1 VLKPVTHDAGA
12 DVVKYPIHPRAHP
25 FDPLSY
31 AELEDVVRIVRESG
45 HYGSDM
51 RFVTVTTRDL
61 PREFMRAYETGMPYE
76 RLANV
81 VITDGRSRRTIEAVV
96 SLSRRAVV
104 SFAPTRHRG
113 QAPITPDEFVE
124 VEVAAKMNNLVADA
138 LRKRGLDLSDRN
150 LVCVDPWS
158 VGYFGD
164 DEDPSNRVAR
174 ATFYLRKEA
183 DDMQYAHPIEG
194 LNALVDLYRKEVIK
208 IEDAGVIPIP
218 PTQRNYD
225 RRFISR
231 YRDDLKPIE
240 ITQPDGPSFKVD
252 GWEVRWQRWKLRVG
266 FTAREGLVLND
277 IRYDDVDKG
286 RERTLIY
293 RAAVVEMTVP
303 YGDVIQTQWRK
314 NAFDIGEYG
323 IGVNT
328 NSLTL
333 GCDCL
338 GEIRYF
344 DFDFVN
350 TAGEIESIPNAICMH
365 EEDDSILWKHT
376 ELRTSKVEVR
386 RARKLVIS
394 SIATVGNYEYGF
406 YWILRQDGSLELEVK
421 AIGLVQTAAVP
432 AGQGS
437 RYGSLMEEGCYAPN
451 HQHFFC
457 ARLDMNL
464 DGPQNQVVEVETHAD
479 PMGAE
484 NPHGN
489 AFYTRTTLFRTELEA
504 RRSHK
509 YETARTWIVQ
519 NPNSRN
525 RVGSHVGYKIHP
537 MELTVPYWQP
547 GSSAARRAAYL
558 DHHLWVTPYDPEENY
573 PAGQYPNQNPGPDGL
588 PVWTQKDR
596 NIENTEIV
604 VWYNFG
610 HHHVPRLEDW
620 PLMPVAKLGFGLR
633 PVNFFETAPCMDVPP
648 SQAKKGCSM
657 ADERG
662 FSTNKISRL
671 GRNQIRRRRLE
682 EEARQRLEEQRAAG
696 AGGGDG
702 SDRSG

>member
-1 VLKPVTHDAGA
+1 VAKPATA
-12 DVVKYPIHPRAHP
+12 DLSLHEVKYPLHAGTHPL
-25 FDPLSY
+25 DPLTY
-31 AELEDVVRIVRESG
+31 AELEDAVRIIHESG
-45 HYGSDM
+45 HFHSDM
-51 RFVTVTTRDL
+51 RFVTITAREPPRDL
-61 PREFMRAYETGMPYE
+61 VRTYQPGTPYE
-76 RLANV
+76 RLADV
-81 VITDGRSRRTIEAVV
+81 VISDGRARKTIEAVV
-96 SLSRRAVV
+96 SLSQRRVLA
-104 SFAPTRHRG
+104 FGPTRHKG

-124 VEVAAKMNNLVADA
+124 VEIVAKMNNKVADA
-138 LRKRGLDLSDRN
+138 LRRRGLDLSDRN

-158 VGYFGD
+158 VGYFGP
-164 DEDPSNRVAR
+164 DEDPENRVAR

-183 DDMQYAHPIEG
+183 DDMQYAHPIEN

-208 IEDAGVIPIP
+208 VEDAGAIPVP

-225 RRFISR
+225 RRFFSK
-231 YRDDLKPIE
+231 YRDDLKPLE
-240 ITQPDGPSFKVD
+240 ITQPEGPSYKVD
-252 GWEVRWQRWKLRVG
+252 GWEVSWQRWKFRVG
-266 FTAREGLVLND
+266 FTPREGLVLHD

-286 RERTLIY
+286 RERPIIY
-293 RAAVVEMTVP
+293 RAAIVEMTVP
-303 YGDVIQTQWRK
+303 YGDSIQTQWRK

-323 IGVNT
+323 VGVNT

-338 GEIRYF
+338 GEIHYF

-350 TAGEIESIPNAICMH
+350 TAGEIESIPNAVCMH

-376 ELRTSKVEVR
+376 ELRTCKVEVR
-386 RARKLVIS
+386 RSRKLIIS

-406 YWILRQDGSLELEVK
+406 YWILRQDGSIEVEVK
-421 AIGLVQTAAVP
+421 AIGLMQTAAV
-432 AGQGS
+432 A
-437 RYGSLMEEGCYAPN
+437 EGGTTRFGVFVEDRCYAPN

-464 DGPQNQVVEVETHAD
+464 DGPQNQVVEIETVAD
-479 PMGAE
+479 PIGPQ

-489 AFYTRTTLFRTELEA
+489 AFYTKSTVFKTELEA

-509 YETARTWIVQ
+509 YETARTWVVQ
-519 NPNSRN
+519 NPNSKN
-525 RVGSHVGYKIHP
+525 RMGTNVGYKLQP
-537 MELTVPYWQP
+537 TEVAVPYWRP
-547 GSSAARRAAYL
+547 ESEVARRAGYL
-558 DHHLWVTPYDPEENY
+558 DHHLWVTPYDPEERF

-588 PVWTQKDR
+588 PVWTEKNR

-610 HHHVPRLEDW
+610 HHHIPRLEDW
-620 PLMPVAKLGFGLR
+620 PLMPVAKLGFMLK
-633 PVNFFETAPCMDVPP
+633 PVNFFDIAACMDVPP

-671 GRNQIRRRRLE
+671 GKMQIRRKRLE
-682 EEARQRLEEQRAAG
+682 EEAAKIREAEPPKT
-696 AGGGDG
+696 
-702 SDRSG
+702 